1 MSNHHDGMEP
11 IFFTPP
17 SGKTSG
23 PRRLYKG
30 KGGGAPATDPQ
41 MLEMMRQQQAQTD
54 RLAQESA
61 ARQPDKMVVEQAAN
75 YPLEQEKAKEA
86 ARLRFYQGVGY
97 NDPNQVA
104 AREKQYG
111 QMSNDVVDYHRTR
124 LDRERNDALRQVGF
138 NLARQGLSGS
148 SQDAYDREQ
157 LQRKYLEGVT
167 DINSKASNAAAQSK
181 SGFESAVSRGLQ
193 AINSG
198 SDASTQITSA
208 LQEKANTLQQALET
222 AKGGTW
228 GGFFGDLASTADTAK
243 INAQKGL
250 VKAAVDPNQSLLSG
264 GAGGGGGSGSTNRSF
279 NW

>member
-1 MSNHHDGMEP
+1 MSHDP

-30 KGGGAPATDPQ
+30 KGGGAATDPQ
-41 MLEMMRQQQAQTD
+41 MLAMMQQQQMQTD
-54 RLAQESA
+54 RLAAESA
-61 ARQPDKMVVEQAAN
+61 ARQPDKQLVEAAAML
-75 YPLEQEKAKEA
+75 PAQQEAEKEA
-86 ARLRFYQGVGY
+86 ARQRFYSGVGY
-97 NDPNQVA
+97 NDQNQVA
-104 AREKQYG
+104 AREQQYKN
-111 QMSNDVVDYHRTR
+111 MSNDVVDYHRVR
-124 LDRERNDALRQVGF
+124 LDREREDALKQMGF

-157 LQRKYLEGVT
+157 AQRKYLEGVT

-198 SDASTQITSA
+198 SDAGTQITSA
-208 LQEKANTLQQALET
+208 LQEKANTMQQALES

-228 GGFFGDLASTADTAK
+228 GGFFGDLASTVDTARV
-243 INAQKGL
+243 NAQKGL
-250 VKAAVDPNQSLLSG
+250 VKAAVDPNQNLLSG
-264 GAGGGGGSGSTNRSF
+264 GSGSGGGSGSTNRSF
-279 NW
+279 TW

>member
-30 KGGGAPATDPQ
+30 KGKSGTDPE
-41 MLEMMRQQQAQTD
+41 MLAMMKAQQEQTD
-54 RLAQESA
+54 RLAREAA
-61 ARQPDKMVVEQAAN
+61 ARQPDKMLVEASAM
-75 YPLEQEKAKEA
+75 YPQEQEAAKEA
-86 ARLRFYQGVGY
+86 ARLRFYRGVGY
-97 NDPNQVA
+97 DDPVQIA
-104 AREKQYG
+104 AREQQYKN
-111 QMSNDVVDYHRTR
+111 MTNDVVDYHRTR
-124 LDRERNDALRQVGF
+124 LDRERNDALRQMGF

-193 AINSG
+193 AINAG
-198 SDASTQITSA
+198 SDAGTQITSA
-208 LQEKANTLQQALET
+208 LQEKANTIQQALEN
-222 AKGGTW
+222 AKGGSW
-228 GGFFGDLASTADTAK
+228 GGFFQDLASTVDTARV
-243 INAQKGL
+243 NAQRGI
-250 VKAAVDPNQSLLSG
+250 VKNAVDPNQPLLSG
-264 GAGGGGGSGSTNRSF
+264 ASGGGSGSTNRLY
-279 NW
+279 